1 MNLKDDELLIIGL
14 IKEQRIEGSIE
25 LKEVRLVFQDLVQVG
40 PMYKTF
46 LQ

>member
-1 MNLKDDELLIIGL
+1 MILKDDELMIIGL
-14 IKEQRIEGSIE
+14 IKETKIEGSIE

-46 LQ
+46 L